1 MITGCRKFDNL
12 FVVEGRGRRPGWPG
26 ALCQWYLVLGQN
38 WPWSDPSLFPKL
50 ERFLR
55 VYSFFPVYSSLGD
68 SLIFTT
74 FKCYFYYYSL
84 QEMESTSYRLVSRS
98 PKSANRSERSEKYR
112 RIDMSSKQKHYA
124 RYKFNSDFSYY
135 FFFFSTLRVE
145 KEGRLQTSSVT
156 TKRRNFVLRV
166 NTDEPLSHRRPFVAL
181 LHFSFAFHT
190 SSSFHTRSRP
200 FPIYLPI
207 YYSLLAA
214 VSLRMHLS
222 RILVHG

>member
-55 VYSFFPVYSSLGD
+55 VCSFFPVYSSLGD

-112 RIDMSSKQKHYA
+112 RIDMSSKQKHDA

-135 FFFFSTLRVE
+135 FFFSF
-145 KEGRLQTSSVT
+145 
-156 TKRRNFVLRV
+156 
-166 NTDEPLSHRRPFVAL
+166 
-181 LHFSFAFHT
+181 LHFELKRKAGFKQ
-190 SSSFHTRSRP
+190 
-200 FPIYLPI
+200 
-207 YYSLLAA
+207 A
-214 VSLRMHLS
+214 VSRQREEIS
-222 RILVHG
+222 FFG